1 MILMLPVSLNSGQ
14 SISFLNALF
23 TSTSAVCVTGL
34 VTADTGDTFSVFGK
48 TIICLLI
55 QTGGLGVATVG
66 VMIILAARGRIGMRE
81 MSFIRETFNMSG
93 YAELKTLFK
102 RIICITF
109 GIEAAGAV
117 CCFFVFIRTFPF
129 PKAVGMSIFHSVS
142 SFNNAG
148 FDIFGGGRSLIP
160 YSSDIPLNIITMLLI
175 VLGGIGF
182 LVIIDVFEKRHFRR
196 LRLSTKAAL
205 VTTLILIAGGTLLLK
220 LTLDITW
227 LGALFQSVSTRTAGF
242 ASFDFGSF
250 TPAGLFVCIILMV
263 IGASPGS
270 TGGGIKTTTAF
281 TMFCIIKNTARNRH
295 ITAFRRK
302 LPDEAIRK
310 AFVIFILAIAI
321 ICFVT
326 LFLSVS
332 DPQNTFIQNL
342 FEAASA
348 YGTVGLSTGI
358 TSSLS
363 IPGRIII
370 IFTMFSGRVGA
381 LTIAT
386 LWSFNAPQT
395 SRYTEEHMAI
405 G

>member
-1 MILMLPVSLNSGQ
+1 MLPISLKDGESLG
-14 SISFLNALF
+14 FLNALF

-34 VTADTGDTFSVFGK
+34 VTVDTGDTFSVFGK
-48 TIICLLI
+48 IVICLLI

-66 VMIILAARGRIGMRE
+66 VMIILAARGRMGMRE
-81 MSFIRETFNMSG
+81 MSFIREAFNISG

-102 RIICITF
+102 RILCITF
-109 GIEAAGAV
+109 GIESAGAV
-117 CCFFVFIRTFPF
+117 CSFFVFIRDFPLF
-129 PKAVGMSIFHSVS
+129 KAAGISIFHAVS

-148 FDIFGGGRSLIP
+148 FDVFGGGKSLIP
-160 YSSDIPLNIITMLLI
+160 YSADVPLNIITMLLI
-175 VLGGIGF
+175 ILGGIGF
-182 LVIIDVFEKRHFRR
+182 LVITDVFEKRRFGK
-196 LRLSTKAAL
+196 LRLSTKAVL
-205 VTTLILIAGGTLLLK
+205 VTTLVLIAGGTLLLK

-270 TGGGIKTTTAF
+270 TGGGIKTTTVF
-281 TMFCIIKNTARNRH
+281 TMFCIIKCTARNRH

-310 AFVIFILAIAI
+310 AFVIFILAIGI

-326 LFLSVS
+326 LFLSIS

-363 IPGRIII
+363 VPGRIII

-386 LWSFNAPQT
+386 LWSFKAPQAV
-395 SRYTEEHMAI
+395 RYTEEHIAI

>member
-1 MILMLPVSLNSGQ
+1 MLPVSLNDGESLG
-14 SISFLNALF
+14 FLNALF

-34 VTADTGDTFSVFGK
+34 VTVDTGDTFSVFGK
-48 TIICLLI
+48 IIICLLI

-66 VMIILAARGRIGMRE
+66 VMIILAARGRMGMRE
-81 MSFIRETFNMSG
+81 MSFIREAFNISG

-102 RIICITF
+102 RILCITF

-117 CCFFVFIRTFPF
+117 CGFFVFIRDFPF
-129 PKAVGMSIFHSVS
+129 LKAAGISIFHAVS

-148 FDIFGGGRSLIP
+148 FDVFGGGRSLTP
-160 YSSDIPLNIITMLLI
+160 YSGDAPLNIITMLLI
-175 VLGGIGF
+175 ILGGIGF
-182 LVIIDVFEKRHFRR
+182 LVMTDVFEKRRFKK

-205 VTTLILIAGGTLLLK
+205 VTTAVLIAGGTLLLK

-242 ASFDFGSF
+242 ASFDFAGF

-281 TMFCIIKNTARNRH
+281 TMFCVIKSTARNRH
-295 ITAFRRK
+295 ITAFRRR
-302 LPDEAIRK
+302 LPDDAIRR
-310 AFVIFILAIAI
+310 AFVIFILAIGI

-332 DPQNTFIQNL
+332 DPQNTFIQNF
-342 FEAASA
+342 FEAVSA

-363 IPGRIII
+363 VPGRIII
-370 IFTMFSGRVGA
+370 ILTMFSGRVGA

-386 LWSFNAPQT
+386 LWGFNAPQAA
-395 SRYTEEHMAI
+395 RYTEEHIAI

>member
-1 MILMLPVSLNSGQ
+1 MLPVSQNDGGGLG
-14 SISFLNALF
+14 FLNALF
-23 TSTSAVCVTGL
+23 TSASAVCVTGL
-34 VTADTGDTFSVFGK
+34 VTVDTGSAFSVFGK
-48 TIICLLI
+48 IIICLLI

-66 VMIILAARGRIGMRE
+66 IIIILAARGRMGMRE
-81 MSFIRETFNMSG
+81 MSFIRESFNISG
-93 YAELKTLFK
+93 YAQLKTLFR
-102 RIICITF
+102 RILCITF

-117 CCFFVFIRTFPF
+117 CCFFVFIRDFPL
-129 PKAVGMSIFHSVS
+129 PEAIGISIFHSVS

-148 FDIFGGGRSLIP
+148 FDIFGGGSSLIP
-160 YSSDIPLNIITMLLI
+160 YQADVPLNIITMLLI

-182 LVIIDVFEKRHFRR
+182 LVMSDVYEKRRLRR
-196 LRLSTKAAL
+196 LRLGTKAVLA
-205 VTTLILIAGGTLLLK
+205 TTAALIAGGALLLK

-242 ASFDFGSF
+242 ASYNFGEF
-250 TPAGLFVCIILMV
+250 TPAALFICIILMV

-281 TMFCIIKNTARNRH
+281 TMLCVVKSTARNRH
-295 ITAFRRK
+295 VSAFRRR
-302 LPDEAIRK
+302 LPDEAVRK
-310 AFVIFILAIAI
+310 AFVIFILAVGVV
-321 ICFVT
+321 CFVT

-332 DPQNTFIQNL
+332 DPQNTFIQNF

-363 IPGRIII
+363 VPGRIII
-370 IFTMFSGRVGA
+370 ILTMFSGRVGA

-386 LWSFNAPQT
+386 LWSFNAPRT
-395 SRYTEEHMAI
+395 AGYTEEHIAI

>member
-1 MILMLPVSLNSGQ
+1 MLPVSLNNGRSLG
-14 SISFLNALF
+14 FLNALF

-34 VTADTGDTFSVFGK
+34 VTVDTGDTFSVFGK
-48 TIICLLI
+48 IIICLLI

-66 VMIILAARGRIGMRE
+66 VMIILAARGRMGMRE
-81 MSFIRETFNMSG
+81 MSFIREAFNISG
-93 YAELKTLFK
+93 YAQLKTLFK
-102 RIICITF
+102 RILCITF

-117 CCFFVFIRTFPF
+117 CCFFVFIRYFPL
-129 PKAVGMSIFHSVS
+129 PEAIGISVFHSVS

-160 YSSDIPLNIITMLLI
+160 YSADAPLNIITMLLI

-182 LVIIDVFEKRHFRR
+182 LVMTDVYEKRCFRR
-196 LRLSTKAAL
+196 LRLNTKAVL
-205 VTTLILIAGGTLLLK
+205 VTTAALIAGGTLLLK

-242 ASFDFGSF
+242 ASFDFGEF
-250 TPAGLFVCIILMV
+250 TPAGLFICIILMI

-281 TMFCIIKNTARNRH
+281 TMLCVIKSAVRNRH
-295 ITAFRRK
+295 ITAFRRR
-302 LPDEAIRK
+302 LPDEAVRK
-310 AFVIFILAIAI
+310 AFVIFILAVSIV
-321 ICFVT
+321 CFVT

-332 DPQNTFIQNL
+332 DPQNTFIQNF

-348 YGTVGLSTGI
+348 YGTAGLSTGI

-363 IPGRIII
+363 APGRIII
-370 IFTMFSGRVGA
+370 IMTMFSGRVGA

-386 LWSFNAPQT
+386 LWSLNAPQT
-395 SRYTEEHMAI
+395 AVYTEEHIAI